1 MSMFLQVGAKLQD
14 GRYEIV
20 RHLSKSNYSRVYEA
34 RNTVLPADSN
44 VCVIKELFVSEY
56 SYRDVA
62 TGSIVCNSVK
72 RFEELKEFFLDD
84 AEALFQLRHPN
95 IARVVDVFEENN
107 TAYYVMEYVEGSSLF
122 EMVSSNGKLKVD
134 VALGYVRKIAEA
146 LEYLHSNNRLHL
158 SIDPSS
164 IIVGPKGNVV
174 LLSLN
179 PYYKYVDVYNVKED
193 DISEIPA
200 DYFRPR
206 GLMEKYISFEMYN
219 LQGKNQPT
227 ENSDVYSLGAVLYYL
242 VTGTHPASGEIEF
255 PGCVSQRLNKVVNQ
269 SRNGCGN
276 HSIKEF
282 VELLGKPPVA
292 RPEPQDVVDYNA
304 GYNSVGDVKKGTNV
318 DLEDNADVDLIDVA
332 DVDLIDDADVELI
345 DETDVVVVE
354 EPVKKPA
361 LSHNTTVQP
370 SKKDSKLKVIIFAL
384 FLIVAIAALI
394 WYIVMN
400 YMYSSYYDD
409 YYYNYDNNYYN
420 NYSDTSGDYNSGY
433 SYNNDDESGNYS
445 TSGGSEEY
453 SDNNYIIAEGTGQ
466 VFITGDYE
474 TESSY
479 NSSGISTYQKVDLGL
494 SVYWGG
500 WNVGASSPEGY
511 GNYYAWGET
520 SAKYDYSTGSYQYY
534 NGSDYVY
541 IGSDIS
547 GTYYDVARYYWGG
560 NWRLPTD
567 AEYQEL
573 IDYCIWTWTTYNG
586 VSGYKITGPNGNS
599 IFLPAAGC
607 RRGTELYERGY
618 YCHYW
623 LGSLYEDYSGYAYI
637 MCFSSSSL
645 DVSYLE
651 SRECGYTV
659 RPVCS
664 Y

>member
-179 PYYKYVDVYNVKED
+179 PYYKYVDVNNVKED
-193 DISEIPA
+193 DIPDIPA

-255 PGCVSQRLNKVVNQ
+255 PNCVSQRLNKVVNQ
-269 SRNGCGN
+269 SRYGCGN

-292 RPEPQDVVDYNA
+292 RPEPQDVVDYNT

-318 DLEDNADVDLIDVA
+318 DLMNDADVE
-332 DVDLIDDADVELI
+332 LIDDEDVELI
-345 DETDVVVVE
+345 DETDVEVVE
-354 EPVKKPA
+354 EPVKKPVH
-361 LSHNTTVQP
+361 SHNTPQQP
-370 SKKDSKLKVIIFAL
+370 TKKDSKLKVVIFAV

-394 WYIVMN
+394 WYIVVN

-409 YYYNYDNNYYN
+409 YYYNYDNYYYN
-420 NYSDTSGDYNSGY
+420 NYSDTVGHYNNYNNYSDTVAMNSTSIDTHVIMVSQSARCAAINVSY
-433 SYNNDDESGNYS
+433 SY
-445 TSGGSEEY
+445 
-453 SDNNYIIAEGTGQ
+453 IA
-466 VFITGDYE
+466 
-474 TESSY
+474 
-479 NSSGISTYQKVDLGL
+479 QK
-494 SVYWGG
+494 
-500 WNVGASSPEGY
+500 
-511 GNYYAWGET
+511 
-520 SAKYDYSTGSYQYY
+520 
-534 NGSDYVY
+534 
-541 IGSDIS
+541 
-547 GTYYDVARYYWGG
+547 
-560 NWRLPTD
+560 
-567 AEYQEL
+567 
-573 IDYCIWTWTTYNG
+573 
-586 VSGYKITGPNGNS
+586 
-599 IFLPAAGC
+599 
-607 RRGTELYERGY
+607 
-618 YCHYW
+618 
-623 LGSLYEDYSGYAYI
+623 
-637 MCFSSSSL
+637 
-645 DVSYLE
+645 
-651 SRECGYTV
+651 
-659 RPVCS
+659 
-664 Y
+664 